1 MNTITATEAQAK
13 IFSLMDEVTEER
25 EPVKITGENS
35 NVVLISEADWNSI
48 QETLHIISIPGLR
61 ESIIGGLNTPLED
74 CETEL
79 EWQCGKSFF
88 QTSAKGRGENR
99 SRRIK
104 EKS

>member
-1 MNTITATEAQAK
+1 MNTIAAAEAQAK

-48 QETLHIISIPGLR
+48 QETLHLVSIPGLR
-61 ESIIGGLNTPLED
+61 ESIIEGLNTPLED

-79 EWQCGKSFF
+79 KW
-88 QTSAKGRGENR
+88 
-99 SRRIK
+99 
-104 EKS
+104 